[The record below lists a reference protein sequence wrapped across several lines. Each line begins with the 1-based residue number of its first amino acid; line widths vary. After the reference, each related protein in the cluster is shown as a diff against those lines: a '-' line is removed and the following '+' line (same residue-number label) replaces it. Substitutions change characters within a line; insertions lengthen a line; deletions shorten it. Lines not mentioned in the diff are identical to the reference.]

1 MRPRSAPRGL
11 PTVLLIAGLG
21 AVSANAQQMYV
32 KVGPDGSVTVTDR
45 REGAGWQPYTPGDF
59 ERWALKQKGH
69 AHEGIKVVLPRRDT
83 ERKKTPYD
91 DLIRDKAER
100 YGVSEALV
108 RAVVAVE
115 SGFNARAKSHA
126 GAQGLMQLMPP
137 TAADLGVK
145 DAFDPEQNVDAGTRY
160 LAGLLK
166 TFKREDLALAA
177 YNAGPGRVRRAGG
190 IPRIRE
196 TQRYVKRV
204 LALARAYGG

>member
-1 MRPRSAPRGL
+1 MRPRRSSPLAAL
-11 PTVLLIAGLG
+11 VLLALAAPT
-21 AVSANAQQMYV
+21 AVAQQMYV
-32 KVGPDGSVTVTDR
+32 KVGPDGTVTVTDR
-45 REGAGWQPYTPGDF
+45 RSGGGWRPYTPGDF

-69 AHEGIKVVLPRRDT
+69 AHAGIKVVVPRRDT
-83 ERKKTPYD
+83 ERKVTPFD
-91 DLIRDKAER
+91 GLIREKAER

-115 SGFNARAKSHA
+115 SGFNPKAKSHA

-137 TAADLGVK
+137 TAADLGVE

-166 TFKREDLALAA
+166 AFKREDLALAA